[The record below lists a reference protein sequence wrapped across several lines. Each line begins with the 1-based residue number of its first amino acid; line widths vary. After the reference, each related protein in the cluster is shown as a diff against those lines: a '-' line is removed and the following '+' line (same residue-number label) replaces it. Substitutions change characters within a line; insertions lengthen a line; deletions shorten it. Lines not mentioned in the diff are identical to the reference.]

1 MHAKWYT
8 TRHVITEGG
17 QMISDGKVRM
27 QITLSEDTK
36 RRLDEAC
43 ESLGVSKSAAIS
55 YALSEWLARVSRE
68 AVNAG
73 R

>member
-1 MHAKWYT
+1 
-8 TRHVITEGG
+8 
-17 QMISDGKVRM
+17 MISDGKVRM